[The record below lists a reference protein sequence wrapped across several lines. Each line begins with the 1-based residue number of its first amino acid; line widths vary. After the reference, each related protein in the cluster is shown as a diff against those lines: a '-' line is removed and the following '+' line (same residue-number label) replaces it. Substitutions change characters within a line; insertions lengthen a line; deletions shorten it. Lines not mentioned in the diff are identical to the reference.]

1 MKKQYQSGFTLIE
14 IVLAFVLVA
23 ILIAITTPIVVDTV
37 RRADLNAAHESLYN
51 ALNRAQ
57 KLSQNQTNGQVWG
70 VCLDNTNKRYIIVA
84 GTVSATCSAR
94 DTIYDE
100 IISIDSN
107 INININNGDTIQFDA
122 IKGNSNS
129 WNSITL
135 TNGGF
140 SKSIVIYNQII
151 NKDPASLT
159 PNTSGG

>member
-14 IVLAFVLVA
+14 ILLVFVLLS
-23 ILIAITTPIVVDTV
+23 ILITITTPIVVDTV
-37 RRADLNAAHESLYN
+37 RRADLTAAHESLYN

-57 KLSQNQTNGQVWG
+57 ELSQSQTNGQVWG

-84 GTVSATCSAR
+84 GTCSAR
-94 DTIYDE
+94 VTTYDE

>member
-1 MKKQYQSGFTLIE
+1 MKRQYQSGFTLIE
-14 IVLAFVLVA
+14 IVLVFVLVA
-23 ILIAITTPIVVDTV
+23 ILIAITTPLVVDTL
-37 RRADLNAAHESLYN
+37 RRVDLTSAHESLYN

-57 KLSQNQTNGQVWG
+57 QLSQSQTNGQVWG
-70 VCLDNTNKRYIIVA
+70 VCLDNINKRYIIVA
-84 GTVSATCSAR
+84 GTCSAR
-94 DTIYDE
+94 VTTYDE
-100 IISIDSN
+100 IISISSN
-107 INININNGDTIQFDA
+107 ININIKNGDTIQFDA

-159 PNTSGG
+159 PNTSGS